1 MKYFLLI
8 LFLLLSGCSK
18 KTEPINPIEDK
29 EEIEK
34 IEETEV
40 KYIDNNPIK
49 LSLYRNNNGIL
60 EKVNTYTS
68 KWQKLN
74 EIIVLSTVY
83 SEDDNLYGYYFQDI
97 FNEYYNT
104 YEIIQ
109 EYKIG
114 YHVSFD
120 LEDGSK
126 IDKTIL
132 SPKDNDVI
140 KCFIELFLYDDI
152 NQEKGAWYR
161 HVEENEVTE
170 NTIFTSVKVFAS
182 TYYDQISSPITLTAF
197 TYKKDDLD
205 ESNNYKGNSKYTI
218 ILEDKASN

>member
-1 MKYFLLI
+1 MKYFLLS

-60 EKVNTYTS
+60 EKVNTYAS
-68 KWQKLN
+68 QWQKLN

-97 FNEYYNT
+97 F
-104 YEIIQ
+104 
-109 EYKIG
+109 
-114 YHVSFD
+114 
-120 LEDGSK
+120 
-126 IDKTIL
+126 TIL
-132 SPKDNDVI
+132 MKIFRNI
-140 KCFIELFLYDDI
+140 KL
-152 NQEKGAWYR
+152 A
-161 HVEENEVTE
+161 
-170 NTIFTSVKVFAS
+170 
-182 TYYDQISSPITLTAF
+182 
-197 TYKKDDLD
+197 
-205 ESNNYKGNSKYTI
+205 I
-218 ILEDKASN
+218 ILVLI